1 MRRNDGRDPGFQKSA
16 LPRSELKH
24 PSSLPH
30 AGPSR
35 RFEPFVSSDF
45 CLRLAWVA
53 RTSGNESERLVGG
66 RLVKERLGVPRRLQ
80 KVFDGTSELANH
92 AILARGDSA
101 LTLALVDCSACRVCE
116 ELSLKFCSG
125 CFSACYC
132 SEECQIKDWTIHRHH
147 CGHIKLNSFSPV
159 FPTHHRSCLQ
169 PFCFYSLGFW

>member
-1 MRRNDGRDPGFQKSA
+1 MTTHRVREYYVSKYA
-16 LPRSELKH
+16 RSQF
-24 PSSLPH
+24 
-30 AGPSR
+30 GMNTR
-35 RFEPFVSSDF
+35 Y
-45 CLRLAWVA
+45 LRVHTL
-53 RTSGNESERLVGG
+53 SGNQLCFDVCESDTTVWQIKG
-66 RLVKERLGVPRRLQ
+66 LVKERWGVPRRLQ

-101 LTLALVDCSACRVCE
+101 LTLALVDSSACRVCE

-132 SEECQIKDWTIHRHH
+132 SEECQTKDWTIHRHH